1 MRIKATL
8 AALAVTASIFASTA
22 HAQQFPSKPI
32 RLITLTTAG
41 GTLDFL
47 ARLIADEIGKQLGQ
61 SVVVDNRVGA
71 GGNVGAQALAKS
83 DPDGYTIGMVTVS
96 THGINPALYGA
107 SMRFDPIADFE
118 PITVAANAKNVAVVH
133 PSLPVKSVTELAA
146 YARQNPGKIS
156 FGSAGTGTS
165 QHLSGELVKMVA
177 KIDMV
182 HVPYRGAAAAMPD
195 LLAGRIHLMF
205 VTITDAK
212 NHIEAGTLRA
222 LGVTSKERAASLP
235 DVTPMAEQEGFKDFD
250 VSAWFG
256 VMAPA
261 KTPRA
266 IVDGY
271 NQVIVAHLKRPDVA
285 KKLQELG
292 LDVVGST
299 PEQMA
304 AHVKAEIA
312 KWTPVVKASG
322 AKVE

>member
-1 MRIKATL
+1 MP
-8 AALAVTASIFASTA
+8 
-22 HAQQFPSKPI
+22 PS
-32 RLITLTTAG
+32 
-41 GTLDFL
+41 
-47 ARLIADEIGKQLGQ
+47 Q
-61 SVVVDNRVGA
+61 
-71 GGNVGAQALAKS
+71 
-83 DPDGYTIGMVTVS
+83 
-96 THGINPALYGA
+96 
-107 SMRFDPIADFE
+107 
-118 PITVAANAKNVAVVH
+118 KNVAVVH
-133 PSLPVKSVTELAA
+133 PSVPVKSVTELAA

-205 VTITDAK
+205 VTIADAQS
-212 NHIEAGTLRA
+212 HIAAGTLKA
-222 LGVTSKERAASLP
+222 IGLTSKERSAVLP

-266 IVDGY
+266 IIDRY
-271 NQVIVAHLKRPDVA
+271 NQIIVAHLKKPETRE
-285 KKLQELG
+285 KLSALG
-292 LDVVGST
+292 LDVQGST
-299 PEQMA
+299 PEAMA
-304 AHVKAEIA
+304 AFIRSEIA
-312 KWTPVVKASG
+312 RWEPVVKASG

>member
-1 MRIKATL
+1 MFAARLVL
-8 AALAVTASIFASTA
+8 AAAVLASPGAL
-22 HAQQFPSKPI
+22 AQQWNPTKPV

-47 ARLIADEIGKQLGQ
+47 ARVIADEIGKQTGQ

-71 GGNVGAQALAKS
+71 GGNIGVQALAKS

-96 THGINPALYGA
+96 THGINPTLYGA
-107 SMRFDPIADFE
+107 ATRFDPVADFE

-133 PSLPVKSVTELAA
+133 PSVPAKSVTELAA
-146 YARQNPGKIS
+146 YARANPGKMS

-165 QHLSGELVKMVA
+165 QHLSGELFKMVA
-177 KIDMV
+177 KADIV

-195 LLAGRIHLMF
+195 LLAGRIQLMF
-205 VTITDAK
+205 VTIVDAK
-212 NHIEAGTLRA
+212 SHIDAGTLRA
-222 LGVTSKERAASLP
+222 VGVTSKERAVALP
-235 DVTPMAEQEGFKDFD
+235 NVLPMAEQEGFAGFD

-261 KTPRA
+261 KTPRN
-266 IVDGY
+266 IVERY
-271 NQVIVAHLKRPDVA
+271 NQIIVAHLKRDDIA
-285 KKLQELG
+285 KKLGELG
-292 LDVVGST
+292 LDVSGST
-299 PEQMA
+299 PDEMA

-312 KWTPVVKASG
+312 KWAPVVKASG

>member
-8 AALAVTASIFASTA
+8 AALAVTASIFAGTA
-22 HAQQFPSKPI
+22 QAQQFPSKPI

-47 ARLIADEIGKQLGQ
+47 ARLIADEVGKQLGQ

-71 GGNVGAQALAKS
+71 GGNVGAQAIAKS

-107 SMRFDPIADFE
+107 SMRFDPISDFE

-133 PSLPVKSVTELAA
+133 PSLPVRSVTELAA
-146 YARQNPGKIS
+146 YAHQNPGKIS

-222 LGVTSKERAASLP
+222 LGVTSRERAASLP
-235 DVTPMAEQEGFKDFD
+235 NVTPMAEQEGFKDFD

-266 IVDGY
+266 IVDRY
-271 NQVIVAHLKRPDVA
+271 NQIIVAHLKRPDVA